1 MEAANNLP
9 KVQFCKT
16 SLQRLW
22 KAMNSKLDHSTAQI
36 LQHADELT
44 KADSKNEVLMSTSVA
59 DIK

>member
-1 MEAANNLP
+1 
-9 KVQFCKT
+9 
-16 SLQRLW
+16 
-22 KAMNSKLDHSTAQI
+22 MNSKLDHSTAQI